1 LISFHTQIFIFQIGG
16 TFAANSRAS
25 INLGAGVQAK
35 NVFWVVAG
43 AVTIGTNANMVGTI
57 LAKTMV
63 AMQTGSSL
71 KGRILAQTAAT
82 LQMVTIEKDE
92 LSPADRPAP
101 PPVLPPPQPVTEPI
115 VMGTAENFS
124 VLTMSGI
131 STVPTSS
138 IQGDIGVSPIAATA
152 ITGFSLLAPL
162 ITSATGHVYS
172 NSAQVQGKVWA
183 ADYLG
188 GTAGKMTEAINDMK
202 AAYTQAANAV
212 NNVPANKNIGGGSIG
227 SLTFVPGVYT
237 WTTNVNIATDITLS
251 GDGIY
256 IFQITGNLD
265 VASAKQVMLSGGA
278 NPSNIFWQVA
288 GLVNVGT
295 TAHMEG
301 TILSK
306 TLVRF
311 LTGSTLRGRIMA
323 QTAAVLQMVTI
334 EKVDAMRATAAPA
347 PAPAPAVEATKPNLG
362 SAAVYGVACG
372 GAVGV
377 GAFSSLTGDVVASGA
392 FSAAADAIVI
402 GNVDVLGAFSLG
414 AKTSFFGEVQAGGA
428 FTIGA
433 GGKFGSAGNQN
444 GKAFIGTAATLGAG
458 AIAYGE
464 MKAAAAV
471 TMGAAATWTGAMTAG
486 GAITIGAAASV
497 SPAGRALTASILPS
511 SNVADVLADVS
522 TAYDAIMALSAGTDL
537 SAAISATGE
546 LPAGIYDS
554 PAAWPLAAGK
564 TLTLIGDGDSVFIIR
579 VQGAVAIAGDILLG
593 AGVLESNVYWAVN
606 GAFAIGAGSE
616 VHGNIITPAAIAVA
630 AGAEFHGNLYST
642 KGACDIAAKAT
653 VVASAASTAS
663 ASLKSTSLSATEFQ
677 GNAAAAPVAPAS
689 EPFPTLEV
697 VIAVVAFLLLVG
709 VGVWYQQKSSRANSL
724 EKVTTTKDMDAV
736 KLSVARNLVRKS
748 SLDLIEGEEDK
759 KSYEAWEPELEKE
772 KASWSLEKRSTDNV
786 ISPTSAVHIQNFGS
800 SGSGSDMGTPRR
812 RMSGDRTTYMPM

>member
-1 LISFHTQIFIFQIGG
+1 
-16 TFAANSRAS
+16 
-25 INLGAGVQAK
+25 VC
-35 NVFWVVAG
+35 
-43 AVTIGTNANMVGTI
+43 
-57 LAKTMV
+57 
-63 AMQTGSSL
+63 
-71 KGRILAQTAAT
+71 
-82 LQMVTIEKDE
+82 
-92 LSPADRPAP
+92 
-101 PPVLPPPQPVTEPI
+101 
-115 VMGTAENFS
+115 
-124 VLTMSGI
+124 
-131 STVPTSS
+131 
-138 IQGDIGVSPIAATA
+138 
-152 ITGFSLLAPL
+152 
-162 ITSATGHVYS
+162 
-172 NSAQVQGKVWA
+172 KVWA
-183 ADYLG
+183 ADYLS
-188 GTAGKMTEAINDMK
+188 GTAGKVTQAIVDMM
-202 AAYTQAANAV
+202 ATYTQAANAV
-212 NNVPANKNIGGGSIG
+212 NNVPTNKNIGGGSIW
-227 SLTFVPGVYT
+227 SQTFVPGVYT

-278 NPSNIFWQVA
+278 NPSKIFWQVA

-311 LTGSTLRGRIMA
+311 LMGSTLRGRIMA
-323 QTAAVLQMVTI
+323 QTAAILQMVTI
-334 EKVDAMRATAAPA
+334 EKVDAVRATAAPA
-347 PAPAPAVEATKPNLG
+347 PAPAPAVAATKPNLG

-372 GAVGV
+372 GALGV
-377 GAFSSLTGDVVASGA
+377 GALSSLTDDVVASGA

-402 GNVDVLGAFSLG
+402 GHVDVLGAFSLG
-414 AKTSFFGEVQAGGA
+414 AKTSFAGEVQVGGA
-428 FTIGA
+428 FAIGA
-433 GGKFGSAGNQN
+433 GGEFGSAANQN

-458 AIAYGE
+458 DIAYGE

-471 TMGAAATWTGAMTAG
+471 TMGAAATWTCAMTAG
-486 GAITIGAAASV
+486 GAITIGAAATG
-497 SPAGRALTASILPS
+497 SPAGTALTESTLPASK
-511 SNVADVLADVS
+511 VADVLADVS
-522 TAYDAIMALSAGTDL
+522 TAFDAIMALSAGTDL

-546 LPAGIYDS
+546 LPEGVYDS

-564 TLTLIGDGDSVFIIR
+564 TLTLIVDSDSMFVIR

-616 VHGNIITPAAIAVA
+616 VHGNIITPAAIVVA
-630 AGAEFHGNLYST
+630 AGAKFHGNPYST

-653 VVASAASTAS
+653 VVASAASTSSIVEA
-663 ASLKSTSLSATEFQ
+663 AQLRSTSLSASEFQ

-736 KLSVARNLVRKS
+736 KLSVARNLVCKS
-748 SLDLIEGEEDK
+748 SLDLLEGEEDK
-759 KSYEAWEPELEKE
+759 KGYEAWEPELEKE
-772 KASWSLEKRSTDNV
+772 NVSWSLEKRSADNV

-800 SGSGSDMGTPRR
+800 SGSSSEMGTPRR
-812 RMSGDRTTYMPM
+812 RMSGDRATYMPV